1 MIAPTFGGINL
12 EDIAAPRCFEIEKRL
27 QEELDIPVFHDDQHG
42 TAVVVGAAVLNAL
55 KLVGKDIGEISAV
68 VNGAGSAGIACTKLL
83 MAMGLK
89 NVVLCDRNGALYQGM
104 EGLNPTQ
111 VEMAAI
117 TNPHRKRGSL
127 ADVIQGAD
135 LFLGVS
141 APKCLTPEMVASM
154 NADAIVFAMANPIPE
169 IFPDEA
175 KAAGAK
181 VVGTGRSDFP
191 NQINN
196 VLVFPGLFRGAL
208 DVRASKINDE
218 MKIAAARAIAGLVSE
233 EQLNPDYIIPK
244 ALDQSVASAVA
255 KAVMEA
261 AKQTGVAKYPETGI
275 KF

>member
-1 MIAPTFGGINL
+1 
-12 EDIAAPRCFEIEKRL
+12 
-27 QEELDIPVFHDDQHG
+27 
-42 TAVVVGAAVLNAL
+42 
-55 KLVGKDIGEISAV
+55 
-68 VNGAGSAGIACTKLL
+68 

-117 TNPHRKRGSL
+117 TNPHGKRGSL

>member
-1 MIAPTFGGINL
+1 MPVMEGKAVLFKAFGGVDAFPICLASKDVEEIVQAVKMIAPTFGGINL

-117 TNPHRKRGSL
+117 TNPHGKRGSL

-135 LFLGVS
+135 LIFGCFRAKMLDSRNGS
-141 APKCLTPEMVASM
+141 FHECRCDCLCHGQS
-154 NADAIVFAMANPIPE
+154 NP
-169 IFPDEA
+169 
-175 KAAGAK
+175 
-181 VVGTGRSDFP
+181 RDFP
-191 NQINN
+191 
-196 VLVFPGLFRGAL
+196 G
-208 DVRASKINDE
+208 
-218 MKIAAARAIAGLVSE
+218 
-233 EQLNPDYIIPK
+233 
-244 ALDQSVASAVA
+244 
-255 KAVMEA
+255 
-261 AKQTGVAKYPETGI
+261 
-275 KF
+275 